1 MSTSGNASRA
11 ACHWLTPNFY
21 WLTQLSAISS
31 PISLGQHT
39 ALTLQTFLRG
49 SNTFA
54 LIFRTDKLKCEH
66 PSSMPPAAA
75 PSAGH
80 PCTLLSVSIHSLF
93 TRFRTCP
100 RPVIIYTHSCCCDL
114 AGKLPPH
121 ILGVST
127 LSHPFVSPNYPS
139 PSICTGHYLIAS
151 DCLLGHTTGIV

>member
-1 MSTSGNASRA
+1 MSTGGNAPRA

-54 LIFRTDKLKCEH
+54 LIFRTEKLKCEH
-66 PSSMPPAAA
+66 PAACSPP
-75 PSAGH
+75 PPLSRG
-80 PCTLLSVSIHSLF
+80 PPLCTLLSVSIHPPFHTARNLSLP
-93 TRFRTCP
+93 CN
-100 RPVIIYTHSCCCDL
+100 YLHTHSCCCAL
-114 AGKLPPH
+114 TGKPTPK

-127 LSHPFVSPNYPS
+127 FSHHSYKPKLFITFYLHWALSN
-139 PSICTGHYLIAS
+139 
-151 DCLLGHTTGIV
+151 CLSTA